1 MTGRSRRSSWIRGAA
16 CLVALLVAS
25 GCAPKSVRVADQ
37 FARDGN
43 WDGAILIYQEALSK
57 RPDDAALQ
65 DKLNRAKLESA
76 KRYHERGVALLEQG
90 ALPQA
95 VDALKQA
102 VALSPNTEVYRVALG
117 RALKLKDAEDR
128 YQSGLQLLK
137 TEKYSDAIREFERAV
152 ELSPAHAAAAKA
164 IVDASD
170 RKKLLDASDELT
182 LTSTQPITLRFQNAK
197 LKEVFDLLSKTS
209 GVNFLF
215 DRDIRDEPMTI
226 FVKNSTFRDAL
237 NLVLTTNNLF
247 MKRVAADTILVLP
260 KTKQKID
267 QYQDL
272 MIRTFYLSNAKAKDM
287 VNLLRT
293 MLETRRMFVNEDL
306 NTIVMRDTP
315 DKLRLAEKIIEA
327 NDRQGAEVMLEVE
340 VLEISRNNTLK
351 YGWNFFRGDQ
361 PGISAV
367 ASINTNPQL
376 TLGTLQNIGSGDVLV
391 TLPSLL
397 INFIKLDSNA
407 KTLANPKIRVV
418 DNKSAKINIGD
429 KVPIQLSTT
438 TSAPATATTTGVPTT
453 TSSTEFKDVGIK
465 LEIKPSIR
473 LNNDV
478 TMDIKLDVTSIGDL
492 DPQAKQFRF
501 GTRSTDTTINV
512 RDGETVVLGGL
523 IRDEDRKSVNKVP
536 ILGDI
541 PILGKLFS
549 STDTQKVKSDVVLT
563 ITPRVIRGL
572 SAPEGGVQSFWSG
585 TEEGFSTQPLFT
597 PSESVSQ
604 PTATEP
610 GETVPMGGTMLAP
623 SIPGSSS
630 GPVPGPTTPG
640 RPFVTPPSRQGTP
653 PVGFPVKP
661 TAPVIPAPSTAQ

>member
-1 MTGRSRRSSWIRGAA
+1 MPGRSRRWSWTRGAA
-16 CLVALLVAS
+16 CLVGLLLAA

-43 WDGAILIYQEALSK
+43 WDGAIMIYQEALSK
-57 RPDDAALQ
+57 RPDDPALQ
-65 DKLNRAKLESA
+65 DKLSRAKVGSA
-76 KRYHERGVALLEQG
+76 KRHHERGEALLEQR
-90 ALPQA
+90 AVPQA
-95 VDALKQA
+95 VDELKQA
-102 VALSPNTEVYRVALG
+102 VALDPNTETYRITLG
-117 RALKLKDAEDR
+117 RAFRLKDAEDR

-137 TEKYSDAIREFERAV
+137 TEKYQDAIREFERAV

-164 IVDASD
+164 IVDASE

-226 FVKNSTFRDAL
+226 FVKNTTFRDAL

-247 MKRVAADTILVLP
+247 MKRVAADTILILP

-272 MIRTFYLSNAKAKDM
+272 VIRTFYLSSAKAKDI

-315 DKLRLAEKIIEA
+315 DKIRLAEKIIEA
-327 NDRQGAEVMLEVE
+327 NDRQVAEVMFDVE
-340 VLEISRNNTLK
+340 VLELSRANFLK
-351 YGWNFFRGDQ
+351 YGWNLTSPGGVTG
-361 PGISAV
+361 GISISQSGGSTLS
-367 ASINTNPQL
+367 SIQDL
-376 TLGTLQNIGSGDVLV
+376 TGADFVL
-391 TLPSLL
+391 TLPSVQVSV
-397 INFIKLDSNA
+397 IKTDSNA

-418 DNKSAKINIGD
+418 DNKTAKVNIGD
-429 KVPIQLSTT
+429 KVPIKLSTT
-438 TSAPATATTTGVPTT
+438 TVAAASTTTAANQTI

-465 LEIKPSIR
+465 VEIKPNVR

-478 TMDIKLDVTSIGDL
+478 TMDLKLDVTSLGEFDTRAE
-492 DPQAKQFRF
+492 QYRF
-501 GTRSTDTTINV
+501 GTRTTDTTINV
-512 RDGETVVLGGL
+512 RDGETVIIGGL
-523 IRDEDRKSVNKVP
+523 IRDDDRVSVNKIP
-536 ILGDI
+536 GLGDLPVI
-541 PILGKLFS
+541 GKLFATTEKS
-549 STDTQKVKSDVVLT
+549 KGKSDIVLT
-563 ITPRVIRGL
+563 ITPHVIRGL

-597 PSESVSQ
+597 PSEAVSQ
-604 PTATEP
+604 PTSAEP
-610 GETVPMGGTMLAP
+610 GVTVPMGGTMLAP
-623 SIPGSSS
+623 STPA
-630 GPVPGPTTPG
+630 GPVPGSAPG
-640 RPFVTPPSRQGTP
+640 RPSVTPPARQGTP
-653 PVGFPVKP
+653 PVVFPVKP
-661 TAPVIPAPSTAQ
+661 ATPVIPAPSTAQ